1 MANRITTLNHLINQ
15 LKLIE
20 SHTITTDNV
29 IYLAEC
35 LLQLERD
42 NMAEIGNKYVD
53 YLKGLGIYVESG
65 EIIVER
71 LYGKLK

>member
-1 MANRITTLNHLINQ
+1 MSNRITTLNHLINQ

-29 IYLAEC
+29 IYLAES

-53 YLKGLGIYVESG
+53 YLKGLGINVESG
-65 EIIVER
+65 ELTVER

>member
-29 IYLAEC
+29 IYLAES

-53 YLKGLGIYVESG
+53 YLKGLGMHVESG

>member
-1 MANRITTLNHLINQ
+1 MENRITTMNHLINQ

-29 IYLAEC
+29 IYLAES

-42 NMAEIGNKYVD
+42 NMAEIGNKYVH
-53 YLKGLGIYVESG
+53 YLKGLGINVESG
-65 EIIVER
+65 EKTVER
-71 LYGKLK
+71 IYGKLK